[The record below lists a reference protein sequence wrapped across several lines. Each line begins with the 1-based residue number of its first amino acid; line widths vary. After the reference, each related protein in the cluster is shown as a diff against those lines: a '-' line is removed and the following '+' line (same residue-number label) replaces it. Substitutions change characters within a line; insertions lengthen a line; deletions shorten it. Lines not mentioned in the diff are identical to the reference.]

1 MILLKQLNYKKEGEN
16 TKFAIIYKIKL
27 LEKMER
33 KLNWNKK

>member
-1 MILLKQLNYKKEGEN
+1 LEKN

-33 KLNWNKK
+33 KLNWNRK